1 MSRVYSR
8 AVSVPSELKGL
19 MEDVALIEGFL
30 SPVAAPDTMKVF
42 RYPETLQK
50 VMVKDESSAEA
61 LSLMTS

>member
-30 SPVAAPDTMKVF
+30 SPVAAPDTKKVF
-42 RYPETLQK
+42 RYPGMLQK